1 MPQNFGN
8 NIKNLL
14 REKNLSARAFAKKIN
29 KPQKTVQ
36 EWIHDDNNR
45 IPRDPNDLKKIAN
58 YFGCSIY
65 FLLFGEEDPNNS
77 LKEIL
82 DKMGSKEN
90 CLSIDKVYLK
100 DYLENL
106 SVIHMGKSS
115 MPLFND
121 IPTLI
126 TSAIKDSRHAPNI
139 KLDNALLYLEV
150 PNSTEFQKII
160 EFCVEAEDLL
170 QCPFNYAVANSNSNE
185 ARLCFITKTN

>member
-1 MPQNFGN
+1 VLYP
-8 NIKNLL
+8 
-14 REKNLSARAFAKKIN
+14 KKE
-29 KPQKTVQ
+29 TM
-36 EWIHDDNNR
+36 
-45 IPRDPNDLKKIAN
+45 L
-58 YFGCSIY
+58 
-65 FLLFGEEDPNNS
+65 
-77 LKEIL
+77 IL
-82 DKMGSKEN
+82 DRMSNKDN

-106 SVIHMGKSS
+106 DLIRMGKSS

-126 TSAIKDSRHAPNI
+126 THAVKDSGHDLNI

-185 ARLCFITKTN
+185 ARLCFITKRGAL